1 MTIYN
6 MYMFDRNG
14 TLLHYAEWHR
24 NKEAGMSRTEEAKL
38 MYGMIFSLKSFVS
51 KVSPLD
57 IKDGYLHYSTNKY
70 RLHLYETPSR
80 LRIVLNTDLLVQNVK
95 ELLHL
100 IFSQVYVEY
109 VVHNPECALGQPIQ
123 SQLFATRLD
132 EIVKQH
138 PGFAVRSV

>member
-1 MTIYN
+1 
-6 MYMFDRNG
+6 
-14 TLLHYAEWHR
+14 
-24 NKEAGMSRTEEAKL
+24 MSRTEEAKL

-100 IFSQVYVEY
+100 IYSQ
-109 VVHNPECALGQPIQ
+109 
-123 SQLFATRLD
+123 
-132 EIVKQH
+132 
-138 PGFAVRSV
+138 